1 MLNIIRMIKKLWD
14 RYFVNIDV
22 GILVFSNLIIY
33 LIYTLLIYSLYALTY
48 WIKVFLVLVQH

>member
-14 RYFVNIDV
+14 KYLVKIDI
-22 GILVFSNLIIY
+22 GILVFSILIIY